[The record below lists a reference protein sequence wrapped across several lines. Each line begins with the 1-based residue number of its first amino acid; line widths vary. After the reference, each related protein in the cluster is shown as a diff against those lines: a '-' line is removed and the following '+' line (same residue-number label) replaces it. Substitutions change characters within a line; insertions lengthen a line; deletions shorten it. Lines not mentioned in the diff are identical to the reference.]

1 MRLYHNPRCS
11 KSRQA
16 LALLLERGL
25 EFEDYRY
32 LELGIAV
39 EDMELLTS
47 LDGIIRKQ
55 EIDKSANINL
65 NQFADVSKLL
75 ADNPKA
81 LERPILVNNG
91 RAVIGRPPEKILELL
106 E

>member
-16 LALLLERGL
+16 LSLLLERGL

-32 LELGIAV
+32 LEHGIAV
-39 EDMELLTS
+39 EDMELLAS

-65 NQFADVSKLL
+65 NQLADVSKLL